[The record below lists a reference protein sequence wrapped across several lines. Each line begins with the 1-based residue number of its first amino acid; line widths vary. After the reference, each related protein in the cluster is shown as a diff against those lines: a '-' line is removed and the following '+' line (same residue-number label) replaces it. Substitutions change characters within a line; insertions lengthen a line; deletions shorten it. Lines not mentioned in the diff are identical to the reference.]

1 MNIALKRM
9 IAVMM
14 NQHIVGHK
22 HIPEMLLIKS
32 RIKNLSKQ
40 QQKEFMDEYSRL
52 VNMDY
57 FWRLKKRTG
66 KGTEWHISIN
76 PDMLVDLKELIGD
89 EST

>member
-1 MNIALKRM
+1 M

-66 KGTEWHISIN
+66 KGTECHN
-76 PDMLVDLKELIGD
+76 LIGATA
-89 EST
+89 ENGQFTYFTYLRKKQ